1 MVETVVFET
10 DDYSALDSLDSF
22 RLSSYL
28 CDVVLVSKDGQRF
41 PAHQMTLAAATP
53 FFPSLFTENRL
64 ETFRTQAVISIPD
77 VDAEILKKLIEFAYS
92 GKAACLA
99 SVQSVRSLYV
109 VASSLQFNHL
119 VQLCRDWLRLHV
131 DSSTCLD
138 LAILANQY
146 DDIDLIRVC
155 DRIAAVNV
163 VRLSDSEKFLAL
175 SVDHLERILCQDD
188 LGVRSEDD
196 VLSLLRTWLKRDEA
210 SRRDDVVKRLS
221 KCIRYSL
228 LDFDESIGLLS
239 NLDLVSH
246 YESSSLTTSFSYRR
260 RVGCEG
266 VLLVA
271 GGIQTKREDSDVWT
285 LTCEAKTYDANSDSW
300 TSFPSLATA
309 TCRNKI
315 VTSFD
320 ELYALGGDSVCEAG
334 GKTYGETDV
343 VQRYDAEGRRWVD
356 DVTPMS
362 RRRDGYEIVCHDNR
376 IYGMS
381 LAWDFGVE
389 CEVFDPARGT
399 WTPVS
404 SPSRDQAFDFFSSR
418 YILFS
423 QARHIFA
430 IGHAW
435 RREIGCMQ
443 YDPLENRWLDKKS
456 FPGAYE
462 KTNSAWNTH
471 QVLDPFFCHYAS
483 MGERLYILPHY
494 ESSTA
499 VVFDLNER
507 FSLVENF
514 SPLRS
519 YAGDF
524 FERNCGLAGDPDN
537 NRMYLMGS
545 KEREKQLAV
554 YDERSKKWDVR
565 KCEWN
570 FPNKRDCAVVDR
582 NLMLNFV

>member
-1 MVETVVFET
+1 MVETVFFET
-10 DDYSALDSLDSF
+10 DGYSALPDLDSF
-22 RLSSYL
+22 RLSNYL

-53 FFPSLFTENRL
+53 FFRSLLTENRL
-64 ETFRTQAVISIPD
+64 ETFRTQAVISIPN
-77 VDAEILKKLIEFAYS
+77 VDGEILKKLIEFAYS

-109 VASSLQFNHL
+109 AASSLQFNHL

-146 DDIDLIRVC
+146 DEIDLIRVC

-163 VRLSDSEKFLAL
+163 VRLSDSEEFLAL

-196 VLSLLRTWLKRDEA
+196 VLSLLHQWVKRDEE
-210 SRRDDVVKRLS
+210 SRRDDVVVERLS
-221 KCIRYSL
+221 KCIRYPL
-228 LDFDESIGLLS
+228 LDFDESIDVLS
-239 NLDLVSH
+239 DLDLVSH
-246 YESSSLTTSFSYRR
+246 YESSLSTSSSYRR

-266 VLLVA
+266 VLLFA
-271 GGIQTKREDSDVWT
+271 GGIQVTQQWA

-300 TSFPSLATA
+300 TPFPSLATA
-309 TCRNKI
+309 TCRHKI
-315 VTSFD
+315 VKSFD
-320 ELYALGGDSVCEAG
+320 ELYALGGNNVCERH
-334 GKTYGETDV
+334 GKTYGCTDV
-343 VQRYDAEGRRWVD
+343 VQRYDVEGRRWVD

-362 RRRDGYEIVCHDNR
+362 RPRDGYKIVCHDNR

-381 LAWDFGVE
+381 LAWRFGVE

-399 WTPVS
+399 WTPVA
-404 SPSRDQAFDFFSSR
+404 SPSRDQSLHFFSTR
-418 YILFS
+418 YVLFS
-423 QARHIFA
+423 RDRHIFA
-430 IGHAW
+430 IGHAGFGKG
-435 RREIGCMQ
+435 EIGYMQ

-456 FPGAYE
+456 FPGLYE
-462 KTNSAWNTH
+462 KIISAWNDN
-471 QVLDPFFCHYAS
+471 QVLDPYFCHYAS
-483 MGERLYILPHY
+483 MRERLYILPDSR
-494 ESSTA
+494 SSTA
-499 VVFDLNER
+499 VVFDANER

-514 SPLRS
+514 SPFS
-519 YAGDF
+519 YDALDF
-524 FERNCGLAGDPDN
+524 SEGICGLAGDPDN
-537 NRMYLMGS
+537 NRMYLMGT
-545 KEREKQLAV
+545 KQREEQLAV
-554 YDERSKKWDVR
+554 YDERSKKWDAR

-570 FPNKRDCAVVDR
+570 FPDKCDWAVVDR